1 MKKAGYLLLAVIVVA
16 AAAGIGYWKFT
27 GNPDA
32 LRQIV
37 LQQCLPHQLQQ
48 QDPTPCAEVKPDA
61 GYVVFKDRNG
71 PLQYLL
77 MPTWRING
85 TESPLLLKS
94 GTPNFFWLA
103 WQARSFMSQN
113 SRSGRTQNHLH
124 IHISCLRTD
133 VRKQLDD
140 NLAKI
145 STRWLPLPGGLRG
158 HEYLARRV
166 TENELAQRSPFM
178 MLAEEVPDARGH
190 MGSYALAMV
199 RQSDESFVLLATQ
212 RNLLSLNLASA
223 EEIQDHQCYIL
234 R

>member
-1 MKKAGYLLLAVIVVA
+1 MPFNGIQETRNEKAGYLLLAVIVVA

-48 QDPTPCAEVKPDA
+48 QDPAPCAEVKTDA

-77 MPTWRING
+77 MPTYRING

-103 WQARSFMSQN
+103 WQARSFMSQKYGQK
-113 SRSGRTQNHLH
+113 SLT
-124 IHISCLRTD
+124 
-133 VRKQLDD
+133 KQ
-140 NLAKI
+140 
-145 STRWLPLPGGLRG
+145 
-158 HEYLARRV
+158 
-166 TENELAQRSPFM
+166 
-178 MLAEEVPDARGH
+178 
-190 MGSYALAMV
+190 
-199 RQSDESFVLLATQ
+199 
-212 RNLLSLNLASA
+212 SL
-223 EEIQDHQCYIL
+223 
-234 R
+234 